1 MPKRFLGYVAGI
13 QKWKQVHVYSKMPI
27 INQCGSC
34 VFLFTKGFIL
44 NFEETFKFIK
54 HLQSIAKMVGIFP
67 PPLQTVMWQIS
78 MS

>member
-1 MPKRFLGYVAGI
+1 
-13 QKWKQVHVYSKMPI
+13 MPI